1 MEDNEKE
8 EERTSSKTL
17 AELEAESLRR
27 FEQFIEI
34 TWQPIPNRHKVRVW
48 IDDGTF
54 KMVMSNEKFIKTLED
69 ILMDNQSQK
78 TYYNMRNIENSLSQY
93 QGFYQYNRQTDEY
106 RALSQLRF
114 NDKLTKQDLYENA
127 RADYDAKFGKDNI
140 LNHMVNISLF
150 DKMADADIRKQN
162 IQNNL
167 LKNTARFYGGF

>member
-8 EERTSSKTL
+8 EQTSSKTL

-34 TWQPIPNRHKVRVW
+34 TWQPIPDRHKVRVW

-54 KMVMSNEKFIKTLED
+54 KMIMSNEKFISTLEN

-78 TYYNMRNIENSLSQY
+78 TYYNMRNIENSLSQH

-106 RALSQLRF
+106 RALHQLCF

-127 RADYDAKFGKDNI
+127 RADYDAKFGKDNV

-167 LKNTARFYGGF
+167 LKNIARFYGGF

>member
-27 FEQFIEI
+27 FEQSIEI

-93 QGFYQYNRQTDEY
+93 QGLCFLHCHPYHPHLHHHYHYQCHLSFVHISQTTS
-106 RALSQLRF
+106 LSQGMLVSQSHRTSHAEF
-114 NDKLTKQDLYENA
+114 
-127 RADYDAKFGKDNI
+127 
-140 LNHMVNISLF
+140 
-150 DKMADADIRKQN
+150 
-162 IQNNL
+162 
-167 LKNTARFYGGF
+167 